1 MVVPIIVERKVPIRS
16 VAKLIGCLKDY
27 QINVFEHGTTP
38 EVFKKQNGHPT
49 TPPSLEKRML
59 MSLSFTITKTL
70 IYKQIRNG

>member
-49 TPPSLEKRML
+49 T
-59 MSLSFTITKTL
+59 
-70 IYKQIRNG
+70 